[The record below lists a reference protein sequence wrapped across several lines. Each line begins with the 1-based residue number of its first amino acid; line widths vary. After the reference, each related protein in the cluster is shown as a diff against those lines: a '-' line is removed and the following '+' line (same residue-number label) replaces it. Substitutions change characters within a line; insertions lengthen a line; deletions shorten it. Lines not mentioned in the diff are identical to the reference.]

1 LDDATASVDVETE
14 SQVQAALSRLM
25 KGRTSFVIAQRLS
38 TIRQADQVLVL
49 DRGRIA
55 AWGHRTAEHTAHDE
69 LLRTSGLY
77 AQIYERQLRPQVQ
90 EARKKS
96 DSKWD

>member
-1 LDDATASVDVETE
+1 
-14 SQVQAALSRLM
+14 
-25 KGRTSFVIAQRLS
+25 LS

-55 AWGHRTAEHTAHDE
+55 ARGRRTADHTAHDE
-69 LLRTSGLY
+69 LLRTSSLY

-90 EARKKS
+90 EARAES
-96 DSKWD
+96 EPRWD